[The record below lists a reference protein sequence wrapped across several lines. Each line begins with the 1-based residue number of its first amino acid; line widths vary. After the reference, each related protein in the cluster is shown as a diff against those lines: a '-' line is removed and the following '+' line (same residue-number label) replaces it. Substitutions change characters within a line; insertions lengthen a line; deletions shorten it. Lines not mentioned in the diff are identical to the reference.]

1 MLYPLKFRPVVK
13 PKIWGQEIWVLSAQ
27 GDCLSVVENGFL
39 ADNDLSEL
47 IEIYMGDLVGDM
59 VFEAFGNDFPL
70 LFKFITANDKLSVQ
84 VHPDDD
90 FAWQHHQSLGK
101 TEMWLVTNA
110 QPDANIILGLNQE
123 LTKEQIK
130 THLKQNSL
138 HEVLNYV
145 PVQKDDVVIIEP
157 GTIHSLGAGVSV
169 AEIQQSSDITYRL
182 YDYDRRDAN
191 GNTRELHIDKAL
203 QVAQLKQIKQPKV
216 NYSEVV
222 NGAVNLHTC
231 SYFTTNLLSINRTIM
246 RDYTILDSFVVILCT
261 EGQIIIKAEETDNVK
276 LKAGEVCLLPAEMEE
291 VSFITNCKTKLL
303 EVYIDQL

>member
-1 MLYPLKFRPVVK
+1 MLYPLKFQPVVK